1 MLEIEKRARRRAR
14 SATVAAATVLTLLPT
29 GAAAQAAVR
38 DTRPPT
44 APYIVYASGLRWIAG
59 CMPLTIGIQ
68 RSTDN
73 ATPQSALR
81 YQVFADGVL
90 LGTLTDNGQNSAV
103 WGGLEFRHAGSN
115 TVTAY
120 AVDAA
125 GNRTRSV
132 NAPVITAYAC

>member
-81 YQVFADGVL
+81 Y
-90 LGTLTDNGQNSAV
+90 
-103 WGGLEFRHAGSN
+103 
-115 TVTAY
+115 
-120 AVDAA
+120 
-125 GNRTRSV
+125 
-132 NAPVITAYAC
+132 